1 MRGIDPLFRTLSLSS
16 LARLYNLRAYS
27 RIRLCSTMATQSE
40 PVQITIPEGY
50 TLHTENTTRILLPP
64 ENQAF
69 LNPVQEF
76 NRDLSVACIRTWTE
90 LVNEEK
96 EAKWRRN
103 VDRRA
108 KQAERG
114 PKAKRAKSQS
124 MSLT

>member
-1 MRGIDPLFRTLSLSS
+1 
-16 LARLYNLRAYS
+16 
-27 RIRLCSTMATQSE
+27 MAAEPE
-40 PVQITIPEGY
+40 PVQITIPDGY

-96 EAKWRRN
+96 ETKWRRN
-103 VDRRA
+103 QEKRA
-108 KQAERG
+108 RQVERG
-114 PKAKRAKSQS
+114 PKAKRAKS
-124 MSLT
+124 MSVHVSHTV